1 MNLDNYVLALE
12 DLAEQ
17 PNEILTV
24 QDLLSSIKTKIFY
37 FYFYLVVWTSS
48 ILLSNSIRQ
57 IDIYQCSLNDEKGY
71 LLIDNYKIFN
81 DK

>member
-1 MNLDNYVLALE
+1 MNPDNYVLTLE
-12 DLAEQ
+12 DLDEQ
-17 PNEILTV
+17 PNEILIV
-24 QDLLSSIKTKIFY
+24 RDLSSNIKTNILNF
-37 FYFYLVVWTSS
+37 FYLAVWTSN

-71 LLIDNYKIFN
+71 LLIDNYEIFN